1 MRGSSE
7 RKGSGGP
14 TTGDIFAGTW
24 DLGHAGLSKR
34 LKLVGGLDNF
44 VVFPSIGNRVIPTD
58 ELIFFRGVG

>member
-14 TTGDIFAGTW
+14 TTGGIFAGTW

-34 LKLVGGLDNF
+34 LKLVGGLDYF
-44 VVFPSIGNRVIPTD
+44 LFFHLLGIPYSQLTNSYFS
-58 ELIFFRGVG
+58 EE